1 MINTTT
7 EHNESIEKGFGNIR
21 NQGMIK
27 SQHWRTIIQLTSDSI
42 AIITGY
48 LLFFWIRFES
58 GIYFVAVKPG
68 TLEIGIG
75 LVFFLAFWLMMFFF
89 SGMFK
94 NWYERSPFEEFWAI
108 IKVTLVGC
116 IIIIFAVKID
126 SQSSPRQL
134 FLIYF
139 LLHSILLIGGRITAR
154 FIERYLRIKG
164 IFVIPVIIVGDYN
177 KAVNYYKKF
186 KRVKTWGYLPQAVLV
201 IDDDEYRINSGNTVI
216 YDDVYFGTV
225 NNLNDA

>member
-1 MINTTT
+1 MIVNL
-7 EHNESIEKGFGNIR
+7 H
-21 NQGMIK
+21 Q
-27 SQHWRTIIQLTSDSI
+27 DS
-42 AIITGY
+42 
-48 LLFFWIRFES
+48 
-58 GIYFVAVKPG
+58 
-68 TLEIGIG
+68 
-75 LVFFLAFWLMMFFF
+75 
-89 SGMFK
+89 
-94 NWYERSPFEEFWAI
+94 
-108 IKVTLVGC
+108 C
-116 IIIIFAVKID
+116 
-126 SQSSPRQL
+126 

-225 NNLNDA
+225 NNLNDALKHYKPEEVVITTEKSDHQILVNIVNMCADERVRVKIEPDLYDVFAGQTRTYYLYGLPLIEVSTQLLKPWQEAIKRIF